1 MATTEAPLPVLSVV
15 TNIARRH
22 LGIQTLATANSDA
35 ADCHDLAVWS
45 IQAALEAA
53 YAAGQQAK
61 GET

>member
-1 MATTEAPLPVLSVV
+1 MKTTETPLPVIAD
-15 TNIARRH
+15 IARRH

-35 ADCHDLAVWS
+35 ADFHDLAVWN

-61 GET
+61 GEV